1 MSVVWNF
8 NKNGEGKEKKKDNSL
23 EMNSFTPNAI
33 ILLPKEVKEEER
45 LKQNCDIITQG
56 LVYQDLQQ
64 EVLIFYTQQKVLQA
78 LTQE

>member
-1 MSVVWNF
+1 
-8 NKNGEGKEKKKDNSL
+8 
-23 EMNSFTPNAI
+23 MNSFTPNAI